1 MTLRRPVGYLEASDF
16 DEAGNLI
23 NPTLMNK
30 PVLIMVQAEFC
41 GYCTKAKPGFQQL
54 ADEGIIQ
61 CMTIQPDGDRQS
73 EKALQ
78 AVLNNIYPDFPGYPS
93 YILYD
98 KKQRI
103 PHTGGRSAEELK
115 AFVMQYV

>member
-41 GYCTKAKPGFQQL
+41 GYCTKAKPGFQQQF
-54 ADEGIIQ
+54 AATGATAGYFDF
-61 CMTIQPDGDRQS
+61 QPTKNRGPCGNGWG
-73 EKALQ
+73 L
-78 AVLNNIYPDFPGYPS
+78 F
-93 YILYD
+93 
-98 KKQRI
+98 
-103 PHTGGRSAEELK
+103 
-115 AFVMQYV
+115 